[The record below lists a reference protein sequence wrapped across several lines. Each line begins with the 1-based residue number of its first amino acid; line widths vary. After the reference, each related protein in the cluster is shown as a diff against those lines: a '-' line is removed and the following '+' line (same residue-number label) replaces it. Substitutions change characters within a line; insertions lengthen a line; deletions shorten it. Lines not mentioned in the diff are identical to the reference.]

1 MKETV
6 MKMVKFVNVK
16 EQSLNHM
23 NWKDI
28 PKKVTL

>member
-6 MKMVKFVNVK
+6 MKMVKFVNVN

-28 PKKVTL
+28 SKKVT